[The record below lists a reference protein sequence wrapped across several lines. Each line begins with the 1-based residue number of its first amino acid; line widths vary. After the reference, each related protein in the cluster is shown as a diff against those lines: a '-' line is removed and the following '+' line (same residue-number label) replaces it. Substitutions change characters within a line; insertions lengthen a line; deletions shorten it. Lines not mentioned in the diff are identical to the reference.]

1 MDGVDLV
8 DVVAEPVEKLVSRKY
23 AKAALRAHVG
33 KPLVEF
39 TRDIGHG
46 CEARAALGDVDG
58 PVLPPPNLDVLKPM
72 LVKSDIALGRRGQSQ
87 GRDPR
92 PPAPDSAPA
101 RLRAASSPR
110 VRRR

>member
-8 DVVAEPVEKLVSRKY
+8 DVVAEPVEKLVSRKS

-58 PVLPPPNLDVLKPM
+58 PVLR
-72 LVKSDIALGRRGQSQ
+72 SEERRVGKECFSKL
-87 GRDPR
+87 RSWWL
-92 PPAPDSAPA
+92 PAPYKTKTVSNTHTHNSIHQTN
-101 RLRAASSPR
+101 RIN
-110 VRRR
+110 